1 MFASIIQKFR
11 DGFRKTAKLFG
22 AVGGIFSKKLDAASV
37 EELEE
42 ALYGADFGV
51 ETAQEILGEIR
62 AAYAKDKDLHGRAAA
77 EIGRRVLSRA
87 LEGAEAKFVPAP
99 DRVPEIIALVGV
111 NGAGKTTTAAKL
123 AHLFEA
129 NGDSVIL
136 GACDTFRAAANEQ
149 IAAWAERLN
158 LELVPGRHGADAAAV
173 AFDTV
178 QAARSRGKRIA
189 VLDTAGRLHTKSHLM
204 EELKKLS
211 RVVAKL
217 DPSAPHHRWL
227 VVDGTLGSNSI
238 EQAKIFHEAFN
249 LTGLIVTKLDGT
261 SRGGALVGIWRELH
275 IPIYYVGLG
284 EKPEDLQ
291 PFSVENYVS
300 AVFGDSSFGE

>member
-1 MFASIIQKFR
+1 MLGSFFQKFK
-11 DGFRKTAKLFG
+11 DGFKKTASLFG
-22 AVGGIFSKKLDAASV
+22 SLGGIFSKKIDAASI

-51 ETAQEILGEIR
+51 ETTREILDEIR
-62 AAYAKDKDLHGRAAA
+62 SAYAKDKDLHGRTAA
-77 EIGRRVLSRA
+77 EIGRRVLSRV
-87 LEGAEAKFVPAP
+87 LDGASAKFVPDAT
-99 DRVPEIIALVGV
+99 RKPEVIALVGV

-123 AHLFEA
+123 ARLFEDGG
-129 NGDSVIL
+129 NSVIL

-149 IAAWAERLN
+149 ISAWAERLN
-158 LELVPGRHGADAAAV
+158 LEIVPGRHGADSAAV

-178 QAARSRGKRIA
+178 QAARSRGKNIA
-189 VLDTAGRLHTKSHLM
+189 ILDTAGRLHTKSLLM
-204 EELKKLS
+204 DELKKIS

-217 DPSAPHHRWL
+217 DASAPHHRWL
-227 VVDGTLGSNSI
+227 VVDGTLGSNSV
-238 EQAKIFHEAFN
+238 EQAKIFHAAFG
-249 LTGLIVTKLDGT
+249 LTGLIITKLDGT

-291 PFSVENYVS
+291 EFSVENYVS
-300 AVFGDSSFGE
+300 AIFGGE

>member
-1 MFASIIQKFR
+1 MLASFIQKFR
-11 DGFRKTAKLFG
+11 DGFKKTAKLFG
-22 AVGGIFSKKLDAASV
+22 SLGGIFSRKLDAASV

-51 ETAQEILGEIR
+51 ETAQEILDEIR
-62 AAYAKDKDLHGRAAA
+62 AAYAKDKELHGRAAA
-77 EIGRRVLSRA
+77 EIGRRVLSRVLA
-87 LEGAEAKFVPAP
+87 GAEAKFVPALEH
-99 DRVPEIIALVGV
+99 VPEIIALVGV

-123 AHLFEA
+123 AHLFET

-136 GACDTFRAAANEQ
+136 GACDTFRAAAGEQ
-149 IAAWAERLN
+149 IAAWAERLK
-158 LELVPGRHGADAAAV
+158 LEIVPGRHGADAAAV

-189 VLDTAGRLHTKSHLM
+189 ILDTAGRLHTKSHLM

-217 DPSAPHHRWL
+217 DPAAPHHRWL

-238 EQAKIFHEAFN
+238 EQAKIFHEAFG

-261 SRGGALVGIWRELH
+261 SRGGALVGIWRELR

-291 PFSVENYVS
+291 PFSVENYID
-300 AVFGDSSFGE
+300 AIFGTE

>member
-1 MFASIIQKFR
+1 MLGPLFQKFK
-11 DGFRKTAKLFG
+11 DGFKKTASLFG
-22 AVGGIFSKKLDAASV
+22 ALGGIFSKKLDDASI
-37 EELEE
+37 EELEA

-51 ETAQEILGEIR
+51 ETTREIIGEIR
-62 AAYAKDKDLHGRAAA
+62 AAYAKDKDLHGREAA
-77 EIGRRVLSRA
+77 EIGRRVLARV
-87 LEGAEAKFVPAP
+87 LDGAAAKFSPDPAHA
-99 DRVPEIIALVGV
+99 PEVIALVGV

-123 AHLFEA
+123 ARLFEDGG
-129 NGDSVIL
+129 NSVIL

-149 IAAWAERLN
+149 IAAWAQRLN
-158 LELVPGRHGADAAAV
+158 IELVPGRHGADAAAV

-178 QAARSRGKRIA
+178 SAARSRGKRIA
-189 VLDTAGRLHTKSHLM
+189 ILDTAGRLHTKATLM
-204 EELKKLS
+204 DELKKIA

-227 VVDGTLGSNSI
+227 VVDGTLGSNSV
-238 EQAKIFHEAFN
+238 EQAKIFHEAFG

-275 IPIYYVGLG
+275 IPVYYVGLG
-284 EKPEDLQ
+284 EKPEDLS

-300 AVFGDSSFGE
+300 AVFGD

>member
-1 MFASIIQKFR
+1 MLGSFFQKFK
-11 DGFRKTAKLFG
+11 DGFKKTASLFG
-22 AVGGIFSKKLDAASV
+22 SLGGIFSKKLDATSI

-51 ETAQEILGEIR
+51 ETTREILDEIR
-62 AAYAKDKDLHGRAAA
+62 TAYAKDKDLHGRAAA
-77 EIGRRVLSRA
+77 EIGRRVLTRV
-87 LEGAEAKFVPAP
+87 LDGAAAKFTPN
-99 DRVPEIIALVGV
+99 PEHKPEVIALVGV

-123 AHLFEA
+123 ARLFEDGG
-129 NGDSVIL
+129 NSVIL

-149 IAAWAERLN
+149 ISAWAERLK
-158 LELVPGRHGADAAAV
+158 LELVPGRHGADSASV

-178 QAARSRGKRIA
+178 QAARSRRKNIA
-189 VLDTAGRLHTKSHLM
+189 ILDTAGRLHTKSLLM
-204 EELKKLS
+204 DELKKIS

-217 DPSAPHHRWL
+217 DASAPHHRWL
-227 VVDGTLGSNSI
+227 VVDGTLGSNSV
-238 EQAKIFHEAFN
+238 EQAKIFHEAFG
-249 LTGLIVTKLDGT
+249 LTGLIITKLDGT

-291 PFSVENYVS
+291 EFSVENYVS
-300 AVFGDSSFGE
+300 AIFGEE

>member
-1 MFASIIQKFR
+1 MFGSLIQKFK
-11 DGFRKTAKLFG
+11 DGFKKTAKLFG
-22 AVGGIFSKKLDAASV
+22 AIGGIFSKKLDASSIG
-37 EELEE
+37 ELEE

-51 ETAQEILGEIR
+51 ETTQEILDEIR
-62 AAYAKDKDLHGRAAA
+62 AAYAKDKELHGRAAA
-77 EIGRRVLSRA
+77 EIGKKVLMRVLD
-87 LEGAEAKFVPAP
+87 GAEAKFVPAP
-99 DRVPEIIALVGV
+99 EHVPEVIALVGV

-123 AHLFEA
+123 AYLFGQ

-149 IAAWAERLN
+149 IAAWAARLN
-158 LELVPGRHGADAAAV
+158 LELVPGRHGADSAAV

-178 QAARSRGKRIA
+178 QAARSRGKRVA

-204 EELKKLS
+204 EELKKIS

-217 DPSAPHHRWL
+217 DAAAPHHRWL

-261 SRGGALVGIWRELH
+261 SRGGALVGIWRELRL
-275 IPIYYVGLG
+275 PIYYVGLG

-291 PFSVENYVS
+291 AFSVENYVS
-300 AVFGDSSFGE
+300 AIFDVQ

>member
-1 MFASIIQKFR
+1 MFSALIQKFK
-11 DGFRKTAKLFG
+11 DGFKKTAKLFG
-22 AVGGIFSKKLDAASV
+22 AIGGIFSKKLDAASID
-37 EELEE
+37 ELEE

-51 ETAQEILGEIR
+51 ETTQEILDEIR
-62 AAYAKDKDLHGRAAA
+62 KAYAKDKDLHGREAA
-77 EIGRRVLSRA
+77 EIGKRVLARV

-99 DRVPEIIALVGV
+99 EHVPEVIALVGV
-111 NGAGKTTTAAKL
+111 NGAGKTTTSAKL
-123 AHLFEA
+123 AHLFEQSGNA
-129 NGDSVIL
+129 VIL

-149 IAAWAERLN
+149 IAAWASRLN
-158 LELVPGRHGADAAAV
+158 LEHVPGRHGADSAAV

-189 VLDTAGRLHTKSHLM
+189 ILDTAGRLHTKSHLM
-204 EELKKLS
+204 EELKKIS
-211 RVVAKL
+211 RVVAKH
-217 DPSAPHHRWL
+217 DAAAPHHRWL

-238 EQAKIFHEAFN
+238 EQAKIFHEAFG

-261 SRGGALVGIWRELH
+261 SRGGALVGIWRELK

-300 AVFGDSSFGE
+300 AIFDAE

>member
-1 MFASIIQKFR
+1 MFDSLIQKFK

-22 AVGGIFSKKLDAASV
+22 ALGGIFSKKLDATSI

-51 ETAQEILGEIR
+51 ETTQEILDEIR
-62 AAYAKDKDLHGRAAA
+62 RAYAKDKDLHGREAA
-77 EIGRRVLSRA
+77 EIGKRVLARV

-99 DRVPEIIALVGV
+99 EHVPEVIALVGV
-111 NGAGKTTTAAKL
+111 NGAGKTTTSAKL
-123 AHLFEA
+123 AHLFMRGGNA
-129 NGDSVIL
+129 VIL

-149 IAAWAERLN
+149 IAAWAERLG
-158 LELVPGRHGADAAAV
+158 LDLVPGRHGADSAAV

-189 VLDTAGRLHTKSHLM
+189 ILDTAGRLHTKSHLM
-204 EELKKLS
+204 EELKKIS

-217 DPSAPHHRWL
+217 DTSAPHHRWL

-238 EQAKIFHEAFN
+238 EQAKIFHEAFG

-261 SRGGALVGIWRELH
+261 SRGGALVGIWRELR

-300 AVFGDSSFGE
+300 AIFDAA